1 MWYLESQ
8 SVPNGCRSED
18 SQPWHQSAVD
28 RLSAALG
35 CVQSRCCQTDLHRQ
49 MFIMHCTSQSI
60 GWHGSCNITP
70 EITVPPREI
79 TLEVNPHG
87 SVRVIPHGSGVR
99 VSANFQMFA
108 LRMLLHLGNPQG
120 GRFSL
125 GGLCPCISGS
135 VMVEKQTL
143 AYIASDQL
151 PTRL

>member
-35 CVQSRCCQTDLHRQ
+35 CVPSRCCQTDLHRQ

-99 VSANFQMFA
+99 VSANFPKIPS
-108 LRMLLHLGNPQG
+108 R
-120 GRFSL
+120 
-125 GGLCPCISGS
+125 GS
-135 VMVEKQTL
+135 VPKWGYNVGGFL
-143 AYIASDQL
+143 WGVWP
-151 PTRL
+151 PTVSRGRDFPSLCS